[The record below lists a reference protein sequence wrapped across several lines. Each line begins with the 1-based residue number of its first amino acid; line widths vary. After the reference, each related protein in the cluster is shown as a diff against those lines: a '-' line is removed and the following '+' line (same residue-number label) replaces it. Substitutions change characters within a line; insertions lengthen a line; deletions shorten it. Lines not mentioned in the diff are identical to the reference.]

1 MLVRVNPGAQLSDAE
16 QEFVECLRSYPSAAL
31 AMVDL
36 QVGGR
41 QIDAVVWTPRGI
53 TVLEVR
59 GFRRRQSGIL
69 NISGAGPWKISD
81 ADADLDEQA
90 GSPSDRLE
98 HGIFAVKSSLER
110 GLLDP
115 GHVCGAVLL
124 VPFRGAVVRPS
135 RTNLRPG
142 LDVIV
147 GNVSDATEL
156 RIYLEGFSAGPKKW
170 TADRV
175 IGDCAALGLADGAPS
190 RQELVKA
197 GFEQVALESP
207 SVIPRPPKPKV
218 EPTPG
223 PATKRQSYAGW
234 AVAAVAVIGM
244 LAVVGVIAKSL
255 AHESSHQAPPT
266 TSVTSPAPSPSPYH
280 PTPCWPFQTDCRS
293 GQ

>member
-16 QEFVECLRSYPSAAL
+16 QEFVECLRSYPSTAL

-41 QIDAVVWTPRGI
+41 QIDAVIWTPRGL

-69 NISGAGPWKISD
+69 NISGAGPWRISD

-98 HGIFAVKSSLER
+98 HGIFAVKSALEK

-142 LDVIV
+142 LDVVV

-156 RIYLEGFSAGPKKW
+156 RIYLEGFSAGPRKW

-175 IGDCAALGLADGAPS
+175 IGDCTALGLADGVPP
-190 RQELVKA
+190 RQELVDA
-197 GFEQVALESP
+197 GFEQVAQESP

-223 PATKRQSYAGW
+223 PPTKRQSYAGW
-234 AVAAVAVIGM
+234 VVAAVAVVGM
-244 LAVVGVIAKSL
+244 IAVVGVIANSL
-255 AHESSHQAPPT
+255 AHESSHPVSPT
-266 TSVTSPAPSPSPYH
+266 TSVTSPPRPPAPSRT
-280 PTPCWPFQTDCRS
+280 TPCFPFQTDC
-293 GQ
+293 